1 MARNEKMTKYPCP
14 EQDWT
19 CNPMPTVFQVHAC
32 LKLHS
37 CMQKVGLQLL
47 HFMALLSLMSVSLQ
61 DL

>member
-1 MARNEKMTKYPCP
+1 MKRNEKMTKYPCS

-19 CNPMPTVFQVHAC
+19 CNPMPTVFQVHAF

-37 CMQKVGLQLL
+37 HMQKVRLQLQ
-47 HFMALLSLMSVSLQ
+47 HFTALLSLMLVPLK